1 MNTALLASSGAI
13 DFGSIFTDLAIIL
26 IVAKIAAE
34 LFERIRVP
42 AVLGEII
49 AGIVIGPSMLGLI
62 DPSDAMRILAE
73 VGVIILLAE
82 VGLEM
87 DLTELRKVGR
97 ASMLVAIIGVVVPM
111 SSGVLAGSV
120 LGESLNASL
129 FLGAALAATSVG
141 ITARVFGD
149 LRALSSTEARIVL
162 GAAVADDVL
171 GLIILTVVTR
181 IVQQGSVDLAG
192 VASTIGIAV
201 GFIAIAG
208 AVGILVIPRL
218 FAFIGERA
226 VSPATIGVLAAG
238 LTFGFSAAASGAQLA
253 PIIGAFIAG
262 TALSRTPQHDRISR
276 DFKSLGAIFIPVFF
290 LQIGIDTD
298 VTKFFSGHVLFV
310 AAILTVIAV
319 VGKVVASVGAR
330 GTNTD
335 KLLIGMGMIPRGE
348 VGLIFASIGVAV
360 GVFDD
365 DLYAV
370 ILLVVLLTTVITPPL
385 LRWRIEQ
392 AEETATAA
400 DAALVTEEP
409 IGGWLVIANNEV
421 QLQGNPPSSLV
432 LSLGLQ
438 SALLATHAQPNDSL
452 LDWMHSHRA
461 IELTWDPA
469 SSQALFEV
477 LLRGNARSW
486 RFLEVTNIIERA
498 LPEIAKAIR
507 ARRGDASELD
517 PTHSMQ
523 MPTVETLRDRVGR
536 NSLSDSA
543 ILFAAFVLDYSD
555 DSPAVG
561 VINRLALP
569 TELSHQI
576 RALVVASALLHTAVS
591 TETLENNSRNMAQ
604 LADFL
609 GSPLMVEQCRML
621 TEARGNLEDWQYPM
635 LLDITTGV
643 QRLLAHPELIEGIEG
658 SVESV
663 RRSEAM
669 ALTSDPQVLDRLKHA
684 AAVYILAHEPE
695 TLVRHASLVEP
706 APRSGKV
713 RVGVESTPQPGQWVI
728 NIATH
733 DMRGLLAR
741 ICAVL
746 AERGLEIMSA
756 DLATWPD
763 GAVLDSFVVNS
774 MQKPNSVQIAF
785 ELERRLKRRLD
796 APRRLISNTNSRL
809 SVSLDNDAHP
819 WHSVIRVTGADQ
831 PGLVQ
836 AVATAFAKAK
846 TNVHHAHISTQG
858 DDVSD
863 RFEVSTRHGRKLG
876 SQALQRITDLL
887 S

>member
-1 MNTALLASSGAI
+1 VNAVLLASGGAI
-13 DFGSIFTDLAIIL
+13 DYGSIFTDLAIIL

-111 SSGVLAGSV
+111 SSGVLAGTV

-149 LRALSSTEARIVL
+149 LKALSSTEARIVL
-162 GAAVADDVL
+162 GAAVADDVF

-181 IVQQGSVDLAG
+181 IVQQGSVDLAS
-192 VASTIGIAV
+192 VASTIALAV

-208 AVGILVIPRL
+208 AVGILVVPRL
-218 FAFIGERA
+218 FAFIGHRA

-298 VTKFFSGHVLFV
+298 VTKFFSRDVLIL
-310 AAILTVIAV
+310 AAILSVIAV
-319 VGKVVASVGAR
+319 FGKMVAAFGAR
-330 GTNTD
+330 GTNAD
-335 KLLIGMGMIPRGE
+335 KLVIGIGMVPRGE

-365 DLYAV
+365 ELYAV
-370 ILLVVLLTTVITPPL
+370 VLLVVLLTTVVTPPL
-385 LRWRIEQ
+385 LRWRIERTQ
-392 AEETATAA
+392 DTATEKDVAP
-400 DAALVTEEP
+400 VTDEP
-409 IGGWLVIANNEV
+409 TGGWLVLNHDEV
-421 QLQGNPPSSLV
+421 ELQGTPPSSLV

-438 SALLATHAQPNDSL
+438 TSLLASNAQPNDAL
-452 LDWMHSHRA
+452 LEWMHTNRTV
-461 IELTWDPA
+461 ELTWDLA
-469 SSQALFEV
+469 TSQLLFEV
-477 LLRGNARSW
+477 LVRGNARSW
-486 RFLEVTNIIERA
+486 RFLEVTNIVGRA
-498 LPEIAKAIR
+498 MPEIDKAIR
-507 ARRGDASELD
+507 ARRSDASELD
-517 PTHSMQ
+517 PTHLMQ
-523 MPTVETLRDRVGR
+523 MATVETLREQVGT
-536 NSLSDSA
+536 NSFSDSA
-543 ILFAAFVLDYSD
+543 ILFAAFVLDFSD
-555 DSPAVG
+555 DSPAIGIV
-561 VINRLALP
+561 NRLVFPENVA
-569 TELSHQI
+569 EQI
-576 RALVVASALLHTAVS
+576 RALVAASALLHTAAS
-591 TETLENNSRNMAQ
+591 SETIENSSRNMAQ

-621 TEARGNLEDWQYPM
+621 TEARGNLEDWQYPL

-643 QRLLAHPELIEGIEG
+643 QELLAHPELIEGIEG

-669 ALTSDPQVLDRLKHA
+669 ALTSDPQVLDRLRHA
-684 AAVYILAHEPE
+684 AAVHILAHEPE
-695 TLVRHASLVEP
+695 TLLRHALLVEP
-706 APRSGKV
+706 APLSGKV
-713 RVGVESTPQPGQWVI
+713 RVSVESTPHDGQWI
-728 NIATH
+728 IDIATH

-746 AERGLEIMSA
+746 AERGLEIVSA

-763 GAVLDSFVVNS
+763 EAVLDSFVVNS
-774 MQKPNSVQIAF
+774 AQKPNAVQIAF
-785 ELERRLKRRLD
+785 ELENRLKRRLD
-796 APRRLISNTNSRL
+796 APRRLISNTHLRL
-809 SVSLDNDAHP
+809 TISLDNDAHP

-836 AVATAFAKAK
+836 AVATAFAMAK

-876 SQALQRITDLL
+876 SQALRRITELL